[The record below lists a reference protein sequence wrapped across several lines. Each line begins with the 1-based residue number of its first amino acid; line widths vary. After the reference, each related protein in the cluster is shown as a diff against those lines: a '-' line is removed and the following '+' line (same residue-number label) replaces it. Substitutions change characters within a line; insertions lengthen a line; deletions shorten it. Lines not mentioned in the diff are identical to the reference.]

1 MTTLTKETVKATWRI
16 TEDYP
21 TVDGE
26 YVVCFSTSEGDYGY
40 PDIWFYSDKGGW
52 EPALGT
58 DHPTQPTHWCSLPFP
73 R

>member
-26 YVVCFSTSEGDYGY
+26 YVVCFSTADGDYGY
-40 PDIWFYSDKGGW
+40 PDIWFFGVKTGW
-52 EPALGT
+52 EPVYGGE
-58 DHPTQPTHWCSLPFP
+58 HESQPTHWCSLPFP